1 MKANTNDIADYRK
14 QMWEKY
20 ETVFDKNEALE
31 INANEEE
38 FLKEL
43 AEMFIYGLPEEM
55 SSIKKAVH
63 SRDNN
68 ALEKSAHK
76 LKGSVANFGKNT
88 VFKASLC
95 LEMMGKE
102 SRLEDVEEAY
112 GVLEKETARLVN
124 ALRNFIKSR

>member
-1 MKANTNDIADYRK
+1 MKANSNDIADYRK
-14 QMWEKY
+14 QMWEKD

-76 LKGSVANFGKNT
+76 LKGAVANFGNNT
-88 VFKASLC
+88 VLKVALR

-102 SRLEDVEEAY
+102 NRLEDVEEAY
-112 GVLEKETARLVN
+112 GALTKETARLVN
-124 ALRNFIKSR
+124 ALRNFITSR